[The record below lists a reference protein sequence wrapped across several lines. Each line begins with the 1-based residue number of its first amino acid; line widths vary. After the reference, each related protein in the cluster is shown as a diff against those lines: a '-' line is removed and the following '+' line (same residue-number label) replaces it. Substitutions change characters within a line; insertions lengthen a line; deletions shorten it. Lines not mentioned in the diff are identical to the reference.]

1 MEGNGLTVGDAQKI
15 QMKLLGIELSI
26 GYSTAEGSALAE
38 LFCFLRI
45 LTLFS
50 EWRSIE
56 LAWKKKLT
64 PQQKAEYKN

>member
-15 QMKLLGIELSI
+15 QMKLLGIEYR
-26 GYSTAEGSALAE
+26 YSTAESSALAE

-64 PQQKAEYKN
+64 P